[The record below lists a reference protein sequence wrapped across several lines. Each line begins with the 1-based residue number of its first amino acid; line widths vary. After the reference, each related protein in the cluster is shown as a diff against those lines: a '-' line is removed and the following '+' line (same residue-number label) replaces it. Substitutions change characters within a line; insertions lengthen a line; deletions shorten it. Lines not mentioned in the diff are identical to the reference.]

1 MQTSSPQLITSL
13 CKLCGEPFQW
23 EELILDNG
31 RPFGMNPTVCDS
43 CGEKLN
49 VDPAEESRKRRA
61 AFRAALP
68 SAFRD
73 TDRTRL
79 PDALV
84 QAVEDYSFG
93 AIGLAFVG
101 KSGAGKTRAMLTL
114 LERLAGEGR
123 TVQWLTATDLAFMA
137 GDQFSDDPQER
148 HNAKETLRRVRRV
161 DVALLDDVG
170 KGRMTDR
177 AESELF
183 DILDTRTREG
193 RPTLWTSNSG
203 GRDLLSM
210 LSADRGDALLR
221 RLGKEFSTVVRV

>member
-1 MQTSSPQLITSL
+1 
-13 CKLCGEPFQW
+13 
-23 EELILDNG
+23 
-31 RPFGMNPTVCDS
+31 MNPTICDP
-43 CGEKLN
+43 CDKKRQ

-79 PDALV
+79 PDVLV
-84 QAVEDYSFG
+84 QEVEDYRFG

-123 TVQWLTATDLAFMA
+123 TVQWLTATDLSFMA

-161 DVALLDDVG
+161 DVVFLDDVG

-203 GRDLLSM
+203 GRDLLAM

-221 RLGKEFSTVVRV
+221 RLGKEFSNVVRV